1 MLIEIER
8 YTEAYDLRSSEVSSL
23 DTILDKLTKI
33 VIRKK
38 VQMVD

>member
-1 MLIEIER
+1 MQRRMI
-8 YTEAYDLRSSEVSSL
+8 YVVVKSVTNPQ